1 MNIAMKRFFP
11 VFSTPRRR
19 GTILVLGVATTLFT
33 VGLFGRTDPV
43 SAQSPDVP
51 SESVPISQRK
61 LNVTYGAPYERL
73 VGLTPYGTAIL
84 TSTADYTSNK
94 GDVLL
99 WNVRKEKVVNK
110 RPLDRWISG
119 YDLALSPDG
128 KTLVSSNK
136 RSSLYFPEPK
146 AYRITSLNTSNLKA
160 SDQHSLKNDDDSVGQ
175 LFLPSDNSR
184 VVLKMSSVVGREAGG
199 YRTKWRY
206 TWLNLKTGK
215 YDKEFLYLPGRG
227 ADKILYSPDQKY
239 LLCLYEDME
248 FDLVDDR
255 VERNAIVDVLD
266 AKTGKV
272 LWHIAGTD
280 KKPAGQPL
288 FFVSPTRFVSSD
300 SVYDIQNKS
309 VAAWQGVKG
318 TEGCLAAVPNH
329 EDYGLFLAKDG
340 TELRNWKTG
349 RVLRRWP
356 TLQTRGRV
364 LFSPNLDMFS
374 YKSGEAVSFWNFSR
388 LWLSE

>member
-1 MNIAMKRFFP
+1 MNIAMQRFFP
-11 VFSTPRRR
+11 MFSMPKRR
-19 GTILVLGVATTLFT
+19 GTILVLGVAATLFT
-33 VGLFGRTDPV
+33 AGLFGRTYSV
-43 SAQSPDVP
+43 FAQSPDVP
-51 SESVPISQRK
+51 SEIVPISQRK

-84 TSTADYTSNK
+84 TSTAEYTSNK
-94 GDVLL
+94 GDILL
-99 WNVRKEKVVNK
+99 WDVREEKVVGK

-119 YDLALSPDG
+119 YDLAPSPDG
-128 KTLVSSNK
+128 KTLVTNNEL
-136 RSSLYFPEPK
+136 SLSFPHAK
-146 AYRITSLNTSNLKA
+146 AYRVTSLNTSDLKVVTQHNLK
-160 SDQHSLKNDDDSVGQ
+160 DNDDSVGQ
-175 LFLPSDNSR
+175 LFLPSDNER
-184 VVLKMSSVVGREAGG
+184 VVLKMDSIIGEGKEA
-199 YRTKWRY
+199 YYDKQRY

-248 FDLVDDR
+248 FDLVDDCAD
-255 VERNAIVDVLD
+255 RNAIVDVLD
-266 AKTGKV
+266 AQTGKV

-300 SVYDIQNKS
+300 SVYDIQNQS
-309 VAAWQGVKG
+309 VTAWQGVEG
-318 TEGCLAAVPNH
+318 TEGCLAIVPNH
-329 EDYGLFLAKDG
+329 ENYGLFLVKNG

-349 RVLRRWP
+349 RVLRRWL

-364 LFSPNLDMFS
+364 LFSPNLEMFA
-374 YKSGEAVSFWNFSR
+374 YKSGETISFWNFSGS
-388 LWLSE
+388 WLSE